1 MSILKTFE
9 ILEKNK
15 EINPNDII
23 LSVKRNDQWE
33 GFTAEQFIEYRNNF
47 SLGLLALGFKKED
60 KILTISNNRPEWN
73 FIDMGMSQIGVVHV
87 PVYPNMGKLEYDYI
101 LDHSD
106 AKMVI
111 SGTEEHYKI
120 VEESIKQNSNINMV
134 YTIDKVSNVDCW
146 EDIVAL
152 GKSKSDE
159 LLAEFKKRKGE
170 VELDDLTSIIYT
182 SGTTGRS
189 KGVMLSHRNIMA
201 NVDATNEFMPV
212 EPGDKYLSFL
222 PLCHILER
230 MVNYLVL
237 YNGCSVYYAESI
249 QTAGDDMR
257 DIKPDGFTSVPRVL
271 EKTYDKILAKGKD
284 LSGIKKM
291 LFFWA
296 IELGVK
302 YNLPK
307 ESSMWYKI
315 QHKIADKLIYSK
327 WREALGGNIKII
339 ISGGAA
345 LQERLARSFNAAG
358 IPVMEGYGMTET
370 SPVISVNHEYNDGIR
385 FGTVG
390 PILNNVEIKIE
401 EDGEICMK
409 GPSQMLGYYKD
420 EEKTKEVVDADG
432 WLHTGDIGEVDSDN
446 FLKITDRKKEIFK
459 LSTGKYVAPQILEN
473 RAKESQF
480 IEQILVVGEG
490 EKFTAAIISPAYEF
504 LHSWAAVK
512 KIHFRDNVDLIKDEK
527 VVARIQLEV
536 DKINENLG
544 HERQIRKWALTCREW
559 TPETGELSPTLKLK
573 RKFLKNV
580 YTKKLDFIY
589 GYSEETGNL
598 GLREEMN
605 NKETK

>member
-1 MSILKTFE
+1 MSILKTYE

-15 EINPNDII
+15 KINPNKVI
-23 LSVKRNDQWE
+23 LSIKRNGRWE
-33 GFTAEQFIEYRNNF
+33 DFSADQFIEYRNNF
-47 SLGLLALGFKKED
+47 SLGLLAMGFNKGD

-73 FIDMGMSQIGVVHV
+73 FVDMGMSQIGVVHV

-106 AKMVI
+106 ARMVI
-111 SGTEEHYKI
+111 VGAEEHYSK
-120 VEESIKQNSNINMV
+120 VSESIKENSKIEYV
-134 YTIDKVSNVDCW
+134 YSLDKLNSIKNW
-146 EDIVAL
+146 EEVVEL
-152 GKSKSDE
+152 GKKNKDKYWDVLQERKSTI
-159 LLAEFKKRKGE
+159 
-170 VELDDLTSIIYT
+170 ELDDLMSIIYT

-189 KGVMLSHRNIMA
+189 KGVMLSHRNVMA
-201 NVDATNEFMPV
+201 NVEATNDFMPV

-249 QTAGDDMR
+249 QTAGEDMR

-291 LFFWA
+291 LFYWA
-296 IELGVK
+296 IDLGVK
-302 YNLPK
+302 YDLP
-307 ESSMWYKI
+307 ENTSFWYKF
-315 QHKIADKLIYSK
+315 QHKIVDKLIYSK
-327 WREALGGNIKII
+327 WRDALGGNIKII

-370 SPVISVNHEYNDGIR
+370 SPVISVNHIHNNGIR

-390 PILNNVEIKIE
+390 PILENVEIKIE
-401 EDGEICMK
+401 DDGEICMK
-409 GPSQMLGYYKD
+409 GPSQMMGYYKD
-420 EEKTKEVVDADG
+420 EEKTKEVIDSEG
-432 WLHTGDIGEVDSDN
+432 WLHTGDIGEVDADN

-480 IEQILVVGEG
+480 IEQILIVGEG

-504 LHSWAAVK
+504 LHSWSAKK
-512 KIHFRDNVDLIKDEK
+512 KIHFHDNIDLIHDK
-527 VVARIQLEV
+527 RIIKRFQEEV

-544 HERQIRKWALTCREW
+544 HERQIRKWALTCRDW

-573 RKFLKNV
+573 RKFLKVV
-580 YTKKLDFIY
+580 YKKKLDFIY
-589 GYSEETGNL
+589 GYSEEKGNL
-598 GLREEMN
+598 GLREDE
-605 NKETK
+605 K

>member
-1 MSILKTFE
+1 MPILRTFE

-15 EINPNDII
+15 ETNPNKVV
-23 LSVKRNDQWE
+23 LSIKRNGGWE
-33 GFTAEQFIEYRNNF
+33 DFSAEEFINYRDNF
-47 SLGLLALGFKKED
+47 SLGLLALGYAKND

-111 SGTEEHYKI
+111 AGADEHYQRVLESVKENSKI
-120 VEESIKQNSNINMV
+120 NDIYS
-134 YTIDKVSNVDCW
+134 IDKLDGINNW
-146 EDIVAL
+146 EDIVDL
-152 GKSKSDE
+152 GKKKKAE
-159 LLAEFKKRKGE
+159 LWDKLQEIRSS
-170 VELDDLTSIIYT
+170 VEPDDLMSIIYT

-189 KGVMLSHRNIMA
+189 KGVMLSHKNVMA
-201 NVDATNEFMPV
+201 NVEATNDFMPV
-212 EPGDKYLSFL
+212 KPGDRYLSFL

-249 QTAGDDMR
+249 ETAGEDMR

-271 EKTYDKILAKGKD
+271 EKTYDKILAKGND
-284 LSGIKKM
+284 LTGIKKK
-291 LFFWA
+291 LFYWA

-302 YNLPK
+302 YDLP
-307 ESSMWYKI
+307 ENTSAWYKF
-315 QHKIADKLIYSK
+315 QHKIVDKLIYSK

-370 SPVISVNHEYNDGIR
+370 SPVISVNHELQNGVR

-390 PILNNVEIKIE
+390 PILANVEVKIA

-409 GPSQMLGYYKD
+409 GASQMMGYYKD
-420 EEKTKEVVDADG
+420 EEKTKEVIDAEG

-490 EKFTAAIISPAYEF
+490 EKFTAAIISPNFEF
-504 LHSWAAVK
+504 LHSWAANK
-512 KIHFRDNVDLIKDEK
+512 KLHFRDNVELIHDERVIK
-527 VVARIQLEV
+527 RFQIEV

-559 TPETGELSPTLKLK
+559 APETGELSPTLKLK
-573 RKFLKNV
+573 RKHIKNI
-580 YTKKLDFIY
+580 YTKKLDFLY

-598 GLREEMN
+598 GLREEL
-605 NKETK
+605 KADS